1 MSNCIQDK
9 YETKIKLNGKLY
21 STSVYLFPWLLT
33 INFINIQVFKYD
45 YLQNNKKLHRIFTG
59 VLKGNMMWFE
69 PPKEN
74 DYKCI

>member
-1 MSNCIQDK
+1 MTIYK
-9 YETKIKLNGKLY
+9 KI
-21 STSVYLFPWLLT
+21 
-33 INFINIQVFKYD
+33 
-45 YLQNNKKLHRIFTG
+45 KKLHRIFTG

>member
-1 MSNCIQDK
+1 MKKSSIMESFIQLQ
-9 YETKIKLNGKLY
+9 YIYFHG
-21 STSVYLFPWLLT
+21 LLT